1 MNAATLL
8 PVDVSSR
15 PCFLGSFATRL
26 DPSWRGGGLKKPS
39 RPPAPRLSRISPC
52 RHRVPL
58 LARRTKTLIL
68 LGAATVAF
76 NLVLTW
82 IDARLKATG
91 GPGILGLE
99 FAGSLERVEE
109 IQAEWGSHGEYLART
124 SLWID
129 FGFMASY
136 GAFFALAG
144 VAVREFAAERGLR
157 KLAVIGVVAPA
168 CAIVAAL
175 FDVAE
180 NAIWLLVLGG
190 HLGYAA
196 PAIATACAG
205 LKFLLIAVAILYSLV
220 GLLAWLRLRRSE

>member
-1 MNAATLL
+1 LT
-8 PVDVSSR
+8 
-15 PCFLGSFATRL
+15 
-26 DPSWRGGGLKKPS
+26 
-39 RPPAPRLSRISPC
+39 
-52 RHRVPL
+52 
-58 LARRTKTLIL
+58 RRTALIV
-68 LGAATVAF
+68 LGAATIAL
-76 NLVLTW
+76 NLVLAW
-82 IDARLKATG
+82 LDSRLKNTG
-91 GPGILGLE
+91 GPSILGLE

-136 GAFFALAG
+136 GAFFALAD

-168 CAIVAAL
+168 CAVAAAL

-196 PAIATACAG
+196 PAIATACAI
-205 LKFLLIAVAILYSLV
+205 LKFALIAVAILYSLA
-220 GLLAWLRLRRSE
+220 GLIAWLRWRRSE